1 MTKGKTD
8 GYGNPIASIDE
19 LDIMLGVLPPVRGT
33 YFFADKYG
41 NRAAV
46 DGVSPGSAKAEWADA
61 HDLTVSGRG
70 DGVILMS
77 GGTTLDH
84 TASRLSAVKAWSQ
97 HGVYLKGLSSGGM
110 FNRATIR
117 NAAAVV
123 NLANLI
129 TLSGNN
135 NVIDNVGIVNEGSD
149 AAALG
154 ALIVSGLRNKIVD
167 SHIAGALHA
176 TPAAVAGAYDVK
188 LDAAEEIL
196 FENCDFGSDSI
207 VNAAANANILVDGGC
222 WRIRFKN
229 CRFFSNSVTVGRGAV
244 KLADATA
251 LNGAMIFESC
261 KFLNFSPNGLTAL
274 DAVLI
279 GTKQTSG
286 YVWFDKCSRLG
297 FTAWAGAAMAG
308 CVYVSDCVAVTAGAA
323 AAGLATTVSG

>member
-1 MTKGKTD
+1 MTSGKTD
-8 GYGNPIASIDE
+8 GLGNPKSSVDE
-19 LDIMLGVLPPVRGT
+19 LELMLGVLPPIRGA
-33 YFFADKYG
+33 YFFADKYEG
-41 NRAAV
+41 LAAK
-46 DGVSPGSAKAEWADA
+46 DGMSPGSAKAEFSDA
-61 HDLTVSGRG
+61 LDLCTSGKG
-70 DGVILMS
+70 DGIVLMS

-84 TASRLSAVKAWSQ
+84 TASRLSAVKTWSQ
-97 HGVYLKGLSSGGM
+97 HNVYLKGLSAGGM

-117 NAAAVV
+117 NTAAVV

-149 AAALG
+149 AAAVG
-154 ALIVSGLRNKIVD
+154 ALIVSGLRNKIVN

-188 LDAAEEIL
+188 LDAAEEIM

-244 KLADATA
+244 NLVDATS
-251 LNGAMIFESC
+251 LNGEMIFEGC

-297 FTAWAGAAMAG
+297 FTAWAGAAMSG
-308 CVYVSDCVAVTAGAA
+308 CVYVSDCTAVTAGAA
-323 AAGLATTVSG
+323 AAGLATTVGA